1 MTTGNDPA
9 PDNYAAP
16 ERFAVSHLGM
26 RQIHAG
32 RPPWMLMKELVQNIW
47 DEAPETT
54 ICRVDIRP
62 ADTGE
67 HLLGVRVED
76 DGPGFADIADAWTLM
91 KNTPNHENPSKR
103 SRFSNLGEKGLVSM
117 AVEAVIET
125 AGHTVHF
132 PRIGGRIAPSNNRQR
147 GTVITALMHWPMIQ
161 PEELLSLMKKFR
173 PNGCSLEINGKTV
186 PEREPKLVITAS
198 LDTVIY
204 NSDTGTVGTMPRW
217 TEIHLLPRTDE
228 ETWLYEMG
236 IPIQK
241 TQYHWDIDVQQK
253 IPMQPNQDT
262 VLESYLA
269 DIYAELLNAT
279 HTKTETNQFSEQ
291 WVKTAMKSPR
301 VDSAAVKS
309 VVKGRYGN
317 QVLLESPR
325 DKESNLRAVKEG
337 YRLVDPSTLSP
348 KEKERFQKDAGLK
361 TASAIFRRRK
371 AQSAP
376 VPPEQLPQYE
386 GFAAWAKSQAALCEL
401 DATIEF
407 IESPKALKIEDCTAN
422 RKNLIIR
429 FNTAHPQLQDDFF
442 QPPFG
447 RMEHMKLLIH
457 ELGHA
462 LSNNPS
468 KHGPAW
474 GEGATRAGAM
484 IAAGNSKAPGTQ

>member
-16 ERFAVSHLGM
+16 ERFAVSNLGM

-32 RPPWMLMKELVQNIW
+32 RPPWMLMKELVQNVW

-62 ADTGE
+62 ANTGE
-67 HLLGVRVED
+67 HLLSVRVED

-91 KNTPNHENPSKR
+91 KHTPNHENPSKR
-103 SRFSNLGEKGLVSM
+103 SRFSNLGEKGLVSV
-117 AVEAVIET
+117 AAEAKIET
-125 AGHTVHF
+125 AGHTVYF
-132 PRIGGRIAPSNNRQR
+132 LRIGWRTVTYNDRQR
-147 GTVITALMHWPMIQ
+147 GTVITAQMPWPMIQ
-161 PEELLSLMKKFR
+161 AEELISLMKRFR
-173 PNGCSLEINGKTV
+173 PNGCNLEVNGELV
-186 PEREPKLVITAS
+186 PEREPELVITAT

-204 NSDTGTVGTMPRW
+204 DRNTGIVDTMPRQ
-217 TEIHLLPRTDE
+217 TEIHLLPQVDE

-241 TQYHWDIDVQQK
+241 IQHHCDIDVQQK

-269 DIYAELLNAT
+269 DIYAEVLNAT
-279 HTKTETNQFSEQ
+279 HTKMETNQFSEQ

-317 QVLLESPR
+317 QVLLELPR

-361 TASAIFRRRK
+361 TARAIFRRRK

-407 IESPKALKIEDCTAN
+407 IESPGASTVADCTSMS
-422 RKNLIIR
+422 KSPVIR
-429 FNTAHPQLQDDFF
+429 FNTAHSRLPAAFF
-442 QPPFG
+442 RPPFG
-447 RMEHMKLLIH
+447 REEQLELLIH

-462 LSNNPS
+462 LAKKPG
-468 KHGPAW
+468 HGPAW
-474 GEGATRAGAM
+474 GDGTAKAGAM
-484 IAAGNSKAPGTQ
+484 IAAAGNGKAGGNN